1 MRVNQLHDA
10 FVWKGRAVT
19 QRSNSL
25 RQEDSQQL
33 DHDAIFRAHRAR
45 ILGLC
50 RLMLRDGEEAEDVMQ
65 EVFLRAFEHLRTG
78 EAPAVMEAWLVR
90 VAVNACRD
98 RQRSGWWKYLRKH
111 ADLDEI
117 IPPSAGSSESEAI
130 ARERETRIW
139 RQLRALKPQQRN
151 VFVLRYIEGWST
163 AEVAQSLNLTE
174 GSVKTH
180 LFRAVRH
187 LRKALEHSL

>member
-1 MRVNQLHDA
+1 VSKQPIPLYSGNYEHA
-10 FVWKGRAVT
+10 
-19 QRSNSL
+19 
-25 RQEDSQQL
+25 
-33 DHDAIFRAHRAR
+33 DHDAIFRRHRPR

-50 RLMLRDGEEAEDVMQ
+50 RLMLRENEEAEDVTQ
-65 EVFLRAFEHLRTG
+65 EVFLRAFEHLRTN

-111 ADLDEI
+111 AGLDEVA
-117 IPPSAGSSESEAI
+117 PPATRSSESEALT
-130 ARERETRIW
+130 RERTTRIW
-139 RQLRALKPQQRN
+139 RQLQGLKPQQRN

-163 AEVAQSLNLTE
+163 AEVAESLGLTE

>member
-1 MRVNQLHDA
+1 LRGDDA
-10 FVWKGRAVT
+10 PP
-19 QRSNSL
+19 
-25 RQEDSQQL
+25 L
-33 DHDAIFRAHRAR
+33 DHDAIFRTHRAR

-50 RLMLRDGEEAEDVMQ
+50 RLMLRENEEAEDVMQ
-65 EVFLRAFEHLRTG
+65 DVFLRAFEHLRTG
-78 EAPAVMEAWLVR
+78 EPPVVMEAWLVR

-111 ADLDEI
+111 ADIGEI
-117 IPPSAGSSESEAI
+117 NPPVAGSSETEAI
-130 ARERETRIW
+130 TRERQERIW
-139 RQLRALKPQQRN
+139 RQLGALKAQQRN

-163 AEVAQSLNLTE
+163 AEVAKSLNLTD

>member
-1 MRVNQLHDA
+1 
-10 FVWKGRAVT
+10 
-19 QRSNSL
+19 L
-25 RQEDSQQL
+25 RGENHQQL
-33 DHDAIFRAHRAR
+33 DHDAIFRTHRAR

-50 RLMLRDGEEAEDVMQ
+50 RLMLRENEEAEDVTQ
-65 EVFLRAFEHLRTG
+65 EVFIRAFEHLRNG
-78 EAPAVMEAWLVR
+78 EPPAVMEAWLVR

-117 IPPSAGSSESEAI
+117 VPPAGRSSESEAI
-130 ARERETRIW
+130 TRERETRIW
-139 RQLRALKPQQRN
+139 RQLGALKSQQRN

-163 AEVAQSLNLTE
+163 AEVAESLNLTE